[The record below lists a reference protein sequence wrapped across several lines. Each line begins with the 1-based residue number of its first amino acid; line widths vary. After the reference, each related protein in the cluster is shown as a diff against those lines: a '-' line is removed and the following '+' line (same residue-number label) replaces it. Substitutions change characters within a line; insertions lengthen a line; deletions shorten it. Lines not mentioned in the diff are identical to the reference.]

1 VRRALFSL
9 SFWCVPDAVMQYAR
23 PDIDRLLI
31 NVDAI
36 ERRRNRMVSYGASK
50 DMTCTFLTWLST
62 CCRELH

>member
-1 VRRALFSL
+1 
-9 SFWCVPDAVMQYAR
+9 MQYAR

-36 ERRRNRMVSYGASK
+36 ERRRNRMVSYCASK